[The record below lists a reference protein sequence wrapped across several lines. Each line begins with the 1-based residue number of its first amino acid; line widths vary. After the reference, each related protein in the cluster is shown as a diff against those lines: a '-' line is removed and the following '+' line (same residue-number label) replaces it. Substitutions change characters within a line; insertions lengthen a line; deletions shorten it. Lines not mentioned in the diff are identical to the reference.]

1 MKHKFFA
8 VLLFISLTGGHT
20 ATSQTHRVPA
30 HAADITI
37 LQQWHAGSRVSEQA
51 VAAYGLEH
59 CFTATGITD
68 NVFRRINGKSY
79 RKGCRVPR
87 SQLRYLHIL
96 HHTLDGHT
104 QLGELICHQS
114 VAADLLSIFRQLYQA
129 RYPIE
134 RMVLIDE
141 YGAEDEPSMA
151 ANNTTCF
158 NYRTVAGSSKLSA
171 HSLGKAVDINPLY
184 NPCVKTRHGH
194 TTIQPARGK
203 AYTDRNRKFNYKI
216 DRQALCYRLFRQHGF
231 TWGGDWRS
239 LKDYQ
244 HFEKTR

>member
-1 MKHKFFA
+1 
-8 VLLFISLTGGHT
+8 
-20 ATSQTHRVPA
+20 
-30 HAADITI
+30 
-37 LQQWHAGSRVSEQA
+37 
-51 VAAYGLEH
+51 
-59 CFTATGITD
+59 
-68 NVFRRINGKSY
+68 
-79 RKGCRVPR
+79 
-87 SQLRYLHIL
+87 
-96 HHTLDGHT
+96 
-104 QLGELICHQS
+104 
-114 VAADLLSIFRQLYQA
+114 
-129 RYPIE
+129 
-134 RMVLIDE
+134 
-141 YGAEDEPSMA
+141 MA

-216 DRQALCYRLFRQHGF
+216 DRQDLCYRLFRQHGF